1 MDDMDSQGQ
10 AVASE
15 DGVPAPASTGDVDV
29 SETEMSDQSQA
40 EPQQDSDSV
49 SLSAIDVP
57 VQFVVGT
64 ARVTLADLR
73 RLNEGSLIENAV
85 NRFYPRVVAQ
95 VNGRDVAEGEFLDI
109 DGQVGFRVTKI
120 LA

>member
-1 MDDMDSQGQ
+1 VDESSTLEQEGELPENEASSLESSGMEEGDGAADM
-10 AVASE
+10 
-15 DGVPAPASTGDVDV
+15 P
-29 SETEMSDQSQA
+29 A
-40 EPQQDSDSV
+40 EPQQEGDS
-49 SLSAIDVP
+49 LPLAAIDVP

>member
-1 MDDMDSQGQ
+1 MDENSTLEQEGELPENEASSLESSGMEEGDGAADM
-10 AVASE
+10 
-15 DGVPAPASTGDVDV
+15 P
-29 SETEMSDQSQA
+29 A
-40 EPQQDSDSV
+40 EPQHEGDS
-49 SLSAIDVP
+49 LPLAAIDVP

>member
-1 MDDMDSQGQ
+1 MEEQNP
-10 AVASE
+10 SE
-15 DGVPAPASTGDVDV
+15 IGGENAMQDQMGVEEGNG
-29 SETEMSDQSQA
+29 
-40 EPQQDSDSV
+40 PQQQADATP
-49 SLSAIDVP
+49 LEAIDVA

-95 VNGRDVAEGEFLDI
+95 VNGRDIAEGDFLDI
-109 DGQVGFRVTKI
+109 DGQVVFRVNKI
-120 LA
+120 LV